1 MEVSAAV
8 NTPASTDQL
17 GTVRGAA
24 QVEMLKKAMDVQK
37 QQVSQ
42 LIQSVPQ
49 PQPGQPGGVI
59 NTFA

>member
-1 MEVSAAV
+1 MEVSAA
-8 NTPASTDQL
+8 ASSLTTEQL

-24 QVEMLKKAMDVQK
+24 QVEMLKKSMDAQK
-37 QQVSQ
+37 QQVEQ
-42 LIQSVPQ
+42 LIQAV